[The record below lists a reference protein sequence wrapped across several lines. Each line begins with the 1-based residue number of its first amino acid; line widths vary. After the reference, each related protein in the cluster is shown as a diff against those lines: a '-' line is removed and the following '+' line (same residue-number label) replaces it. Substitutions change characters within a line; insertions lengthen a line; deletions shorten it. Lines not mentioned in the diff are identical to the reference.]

1 MTLSALIALLAINF
15 AFGAGLED
23 NHYIDQQHNPGHD
36 VNVLIGNQVV

>member
-1 MTLSALIALLAINF
+1 MMLSAVIALLSINV

-36 VNVLIGNQVV
+36 VNMLLGNQVV